1 MEKRKSQR
9 GSITLFVLIACMFFI
24 IILLII
30 NIGIINKN
38 TSQEKNLE
46 EISKAYEVSETK
58 LDDTYEKVVDENQYA
73 TIGDVYEIVNEEITN
88 LFPKEYTQ
96 PTPVNGVS
104 IYDGGYVRIGNLVI
118 INMVIM
124 VNTSKIAIST
134 DNNTRTKVLEGL
146 PSPKTSASLTSYY
159 TYQVSTY
166 NNTVN
171 AYATITTD
179 GDMTIATSKEEP
191 YTSGYGFRIHG
202 AYIID
207 E

>member
-58 LDDTYEKVVDENQYA
+58 LDDTYEKIVDENQYA

-96 PTPVNGVS
+96 PTPVNGVEV
-104 IYDGGYVRIGNLVI
+104 YDGGYVKIGNLVI
-118 INMVIM
+118 INMTISI
-124 VNTSKIAIST
+124 NTSKLTIS
-134 DNNTRTKVLEGL
+134 NNNNNPTKILEGL
-146 PSPKTSASLTSYY
+146 PIAKTRAALTGYY
-159 TYQVSTY
+159 TVSTSNK
-166 NNTVN
+166 NNSKNIYSRV
-171 AYATITTD
+171 ID
-179 GDMTIATSKEEP
+179 GDILLATSREET
-191 YTSGYGFRIHG
+191 YTSGYGIIITG